1 MVQICGHEII
11 ERILKIIKRKR
22 ILKIIKRNKSNNYN
36 DKIGHIT
43 NNDIEHNKD
52 INSQMCIKKRIA
64 KLIKENEKYFIYE
77 IMNTT
82 ADAIL
87 HSTHDME
94 RLKMLGYSHGVAVD
108 IFEKY
113 GIFLYVTDLSTS
125 TNAPNV
131 VKQQLQM
138 LINIYG
144 LEKVA
149 EEIVLCLKENYPNQF
164 GINIVCTP

>member
-1 MVQICGHEII
+1 MVQICGHEIV
-11 ERILKIIKRKR
+11 ER

-36 DKIGHIT
+36 YKIDKIDKIDDKIEHT
-43 NNDIEHNKD
+43 NNDMQHKY
-52 INSQMCIKKRIA
+52 INDQNSIKERIA

-82 ADAIL
+82 AETIL
-87 HSTHDME
+87 HSTRDME
-94 RLKMLGYSHGVAVD
+94 RLKTFGYSHGVAVD

-125 TNAPNV
+125 TVAPNA
-131 VKQQLQM
+131 VKHELQM
-138 LINIYG
+138 LINKYG
-144 LEKVA
+144 IEKVA
-149 EEIVLCLKENYPNQF
+149 EEIAIYLKGNYPNQF